1 MKNKLIIVI
10 ALVSLSIA
18 VPTTKIQAQELEGH
32 LSLSGAF
39 ALYPMAVKW
48 AAEFKKIHPKVKID
62 VSAGGAGKGITDAL
76 AKMVDFGMVSR
87 DLNPEELKKGAFSI
101 AVTKDAVVPVIN
113 AANPNL
119 KDLLAKGLKRDVAL
133 NIWVTKKYQS
143 WSQAF
148 GFKSNLPIHAYTRS
162 DASGAAEIWAKYFS
176 KKQDDLQGVGVFGD
190 PGLAAAVRKDVAG
203 IGFNNIGYVY
213 DAKTKKQNP
222 GIRVLPIDINNNGKI
237 DADENFYDSMDQLVE
252 AISNGKY
259 PSPPARDLLL
269 VSKGKPSSK
278 LQIEFLKWVLTNG
291 QKYVHESG
299 FISLAKDKLDK
310 ELAKIK

>member
-1 MKNKLIIVI
+1 MKNKLIIVL
-10 ALVSLSIA
+10 ALVALNLSI
-18 VPTTKIQAQELEGH
+18 PSSKIQAQELEGQ

-62 VSAGGAGKGITDAL
+62 VTAGGAGKGITDAL

-113 AANPNL
+113 ATNPNL
-119 KDLLAKGLKRDVAL
+119 KELLAKGLKKDVAL

-148 GFKSNLPIHAYTRS
+148 GVKSNLPIHAYTRS
-162 DASGAAEIWAKYFS
+162 DASGAAEIWAKYFN

-190 PGLAAAVRKDVAG
+190 PGLASAVRKDVSG

-237 DADENFYDSMDQLVE
+237 DADEKFYDTMDQLTE
-252 AISNGKY
+252 AIANGKY

-269 VSKGKPSSK
+269 VTKGKPTSK
-278 LQIEFLKWVLTNG
+278 LQIAFLNWVLTDG

-299 FISLAKDKLDK
+299 FISLSKDKLAK
-310 ELAKIK
+310 EAAKLK